1 MKLSLGFSP
10 CPNDTFIFDAMIHQK
25 IDTEG
30 LSFDVVFD
38 DVETLNQKAFRAE
51 LDITKLSYHAYAYL
65 TEQYVLLHAGSAL
78 GFGVGPLLI
87 CNNEDYISADLLADL
102 QPPTSHLQLPT
113 SDLIPRSSDLRP
125 LTSFLGP
132 PTSDPRIGIPGKYT
146 TANFLLSLALPEA
159 KNKIEMKFFEIES
172 ALLNHQ
178 IDLGVIIHENR
189 FTYQEKG
196 LKKIIDLGEF
206 WENLTQGPIPLGGI
220 MVKRELPENVKQK
233 INRIIKRSVQYAF
246 DHPESGMD
254 FICSLSQEMS
264 KEVINKHIEL
274 YVNKFSIDLGEVG
287 RKAVQTFFEQAH
299 KLGII
304 PETKQNLFL

>member
-10 CPNDTFIFDAMIHQK
+10 CPNDTFIFDALIHQK

-30 LSFDVVFD
+30 LNFDVVFD

-51 LDITKLSYHAYAYL
+51 LDITKLSFHAYAYL
-65 TEQYVLLHAGSAL
+65 TEKYVLLHAGSAL

-87 CNNEDYISADLLADL
+87 CENEDYISTNTLADL
-102 QPPTSHLQLPT
+102 KPQT
-113 SDLIPRSSDLRP
+113 SDL
-125 LTSFLGP
+125 
-132 PTSDPRIGIPGKYT
+132 RIGIPGKYT
-146 TANFLLSLALPEA
+146 TANFLLSLAFPEA
-159 KNKIEMKFFEIES
+159 KNKVEMKFNEIES

-178 IDLGVIIHENR
+178 IDMGVIIHENR

-220 MVKRELPENVKQK
+220 MVKRELPENIKQK
-233 INRIIKRSVQYAF
+233 VNRIIKRSVNYAF

-274 YVNKFSIDLGEVG
+274 YVNKFSIDLGEAG
-287 RKAVQTFFEQAH
+287 RKAVHTFFDEAH

>member
-30 LSFDVVFD
+30 LSFDVVYD

-65 TEQYVLLHAGSAL
+65 TENYVLLHAGSAL

-87 CNNEDYISADLLADL
+87 CNNEDHVPTDSLENLRL
-102 QPPTSHLQLPT
+102 QFSNLRHPT
-113 SDLIPRSSDLRP
+113 SDLRPQTSDLRP
-125 LTSFLGP
+125 QPSNLS
-132 PTSDPRIGIPGKYT
+132 IGIPGKYT
-146 TANFLLSLALPEA
+146 TANFLLSLAFPEA
-159 KNKIEMKFFEIES
+159 KNKIEMKFSEIES

-178 IDLGVIIHENR
+178 IDMGVIIHENR

-206 WENLTQGPIPLGGI
+206 WENLTKGPIPLGGI
-220 MVKRELPENVKQK
+220 MIKRDLPEEIKQK
-233 INRIIKRSVQYAF
+233 VNRIIRRSVEYAF

-264 KEVINKHIEL
+264 IEVVKKHIDL
-274 YVNKFSIDLGEVG
+274 YVNKFSIDLGETG
-287 RKAVQTFFEQAH
+287 RKAVQTFFEEAY
-299 KLGII
+299 KVGII

>member
-51 LDITKLSYHAYAYL
+51 LDITKLSFHAYAYL
-65 TEQYVLLHAGSAL
+65 TEQYVLLNAGSAL

-87 CNNEDYISADLLADL
+87 CENEDYISTDSLQNLRPQTSDLK
-102 QPPTSHLQLPT
+102 PPT
-113 SDLIPRSSDLRP
+113 SDLQLQTSDL
-125 LTSFLGP
+125 
-132 PTSDPRIGIPGKYT
+132 RIGIPGKYT

-178 IDLGVIIHENR
+178 IDMGVIIHENR

-206 WENLTQGPIPLGGI
+206 WEDLTQGPIPLGGI
-220 MVKRELPENVKQK
+220 MVKRGLPENVKQK

-287 RKAVQTFFEQAH
+287 RNAVQTFFEQAH

>member
-51 LDITKLSYHAYAYL
+51 LDITKLSFHAYAYL
-65 TEQYVLLHAGSAL
+65 TEQYVLLNAGSAL

-87 CNNEDYISADLLADL
+87 CENEDYISTDSLQNLRPQTSDLK
-102 QPPTSHLQLPT
+102 PPT
-113 SDLIPRSSDLRP
+113 SDLQLQTSDL
-125 LTSFLGP
+125 
-132 PTSDPRIGIPGKYT
+132 RIGIPGKYT

-178 IDLGVIIHENR
+178 IDMGVIIHENR

-206 WENLTQGPIPLGGI
+206 WEDLTQGPIPLGGI

-287 RKAVQTFFEQAH
+287 RNAVQTFFEQAH

>member
-51 LDITKLSYHAYAYL
+51 LDITKLSFHAYAYL
-65 TEQYVLLHAGSAL
+65 TEKYVLLHAGSAL

-87 CNNEDYISADLLADL
+87 CENEDYISTNTLADL
-102 QPPTSHLQLPT
+102 KPQT
-113 SDLIPRSSDLRP
+113 SDL
-125 LTSFLGP
+125 
-132 PTSDPRIGIPGKYT
+132 RIGIPGKYT
-146 TANFLLSLALPEA
+146 TANFLLSLAFPEA
-159 KNKIEMKFFEIES
+159 KNKVEMKFNEIEL

-178 IDLGVIIHENR
+178 IDMGVIIHENR

-220 MVKRELPENVKQK
+220 MVKRELPENIKQK
-233 INRIIKRSVQYAF
+233 VNRIIKRSVNYAF

-287 RKAVQTFFEQAH
+287 RKAVHTFFDEAH

>member
-10 CPNDTFIFDAMIHQK
+10 CPNDTFIFDALIHQK

-51 LDITKLSYHAYAYL
+51 LDITKLSFHAYAYL
-65 TEQYVLLHAGSAL
+65 TEKYVLLHAGSAL

-87 CNNEDYISADLLADL
+87 CNNEDYISADLLANLRPPTLDL
-102 QPPTSHLQLPT
+102 QPQT
-113 SDLIPRSSDLRP
+113 SDFSPQ
-125 LTSFLGP
+125 TSNL
-132 PTSDPRIGIPGKYT
+132 RIGIPGKYT
-146 TANFLLSLALPEA
+146 TANFLLSLAFPEA

-178 IDLGVIIHENR
+178 IDMGVIIHENR

-196 LKKIIDLGEF
+196 LKKIIDLGQF
-206 WENLTQGPIPLGGI
+206 WEDLTQGPIPLGGI

-233 INRIIKRSVQYAF
+233 VNRIIKRSVQYAF

-287 RKAVQTFFEQAH
+287 RNAVQTFFEQAH

>member
-30 LSFDVVFD
+30 LEFEVFYE
-38 DVETLNQKAFRAE
+38 DVETLNQKAFKAE

-65 TEQYVLLHAGSAL
+65 TEKYVLLHAGSAL

-87 CNNEDYISADLLADL
+87 CENEEYSSTDGYENLKL
-102 QPPTSHLQLPT
+102 Q
-113 SDLIPRSSDLRP
+113 SSEL
-125 LTSFLGP
+125 S
-132 PTSDPRIGIPGKYT
+132 IGIPGKYT
-146 TANFLLSLALPEA
+146 TANFLLSLAFPDA

-172 ALLNHQ
+172 ALLEHQ
-178 IDLGVIIHENR
+178 IDMGVIIHENR

-196 LKKIIDLGEF
+196 LKKIIDLGEY

-220 MVKRELPENVKQK
+220 MIKRDLPDNVKQK
-233 INRIIKRSVQYAF
+233 VNRIIKRSVQYAF
-246 DHPESGMD
+246 DHPLEGMD

-264 KEVINKHIEL
+264 KEVIKKHIDL
-274 YVNKFSIDLGEVG
+274 YVNQFSLDLGDVG
-287 RKAVQTFFEQAH
+287 RKAVETFFDYAH
-299 KLGII
+299 QSEII
-304 PETKQNLFL
+304 PKTKQNLFL